1 MGYPKARSFFLI
13 TLMMF
18 LVLAGWHAGLL
29 TMYSTEQKLTLF
41 LLVIAIY
48 LWTISKMPF
57 AASSLLVVA
66 LIIIFGLVDRPE
78 EAFTGF
84 LTNALYFILVLSLI
98 SKALVAAGAD
108 RVFVAILLKLS
119 RGGIRTILFGLPL
132 LIALMPILLPSAVAR
147 FRILEPIIEQLNVTF
162 TLERDS
168 MFRKYSMYVIG
179 IMNQN
184 STMIVFTGGGFP
196 VLAAQLLKDFGGVQI
211 SWIGWFILIAP
222 PLWLSM
228 FLVSFGVFKYF
239 QRTTEEVSMEAPQ
252 QLDEDTQLPKR
263 FWWIVLPFGLMIL
276 SWVVLDQ
283 ETVPLIIAPII
294 LASYYALP
302 INNLV
307 TDSLVRSYDWEN
319 FLLLGASFSLGYVI
333 EETGTALILAGQM
346 LELLP
351 DGIGDFGNIL
361 FVAIFIFIL
370 RFLFVVPS
378 TSMIVIFP
386 IIMSYAEI
394 LDLSVITLAFL
405 VIMIIGGVTIMPIH
419 SPTTFL
425 AFQKGAF
432 SKKEQYAIGGYSSF
446 IISTVAIIW
455 ALFIW

>member
-1 MGYPKARSFFLI
+1 MI
-13 TLMMF
+13 F

-29 TMYSTEQKLTLF
+29 TMYTTEQKLTLF

-48 LWTISKMPF
+48 FWTISRMPF
-57 AASSLLVVA
+57 AASSLLVVG
-66 LIIIFGLVDRPE
+66 LIIIFDLVDRPE

-84 LTNALYFILVLSLI
+84 LTTALYFILVLSLI

-108 RVFVAILLKLS
+108 RVFVTILLKLS

-132 LIALMPILLPSAVAR
+132 LIALMPIFLPSAVAR
-147 FRILEPIIEQLNVTF
+147 FRILEPIIEQLNATF
-162 TLERDS
+162 TLEQDS

-179 IMNQN
+179 MMNQN

-239 QRTTEEVSMEAPQ
+239 QRTTEEVIVEAPQ

-294 LASYYALP
+294 LAAYYALP

-394 LDLSVITLAFL
+394 LGLSVITLAFL

-446 IISTVAIIW
+446 IISTIAIIW

>member
-1 MGYPKARSFFLI
+1 MFTTILI
-13 TLMMF
+13 L
-18 LVLAGWHAGLL
+18 LVFVGWYAGLL
-29 TMYSTEQKLTLF
+29 DIYSTKQKLTLL

-48 LWTISKMPF
+48 FWTISKMPF
-57 AASSLLVVA
+57 AASSLLVVG

-108 RVFVAILLKLS
+108 RVFVTILLKLS

-162 TLERDS
+162 NMEQDS

-179 IMNQN
+179 MMNQN

-239 QRTTEEVSMEAPQ
+239 QHTTEEVSMEALQ

-263 FWWIVLPFGLMIL
+263 FWWVVLPFGLMIL

-394 LDLSVITLAFL
+394 LGLSVITLAFL